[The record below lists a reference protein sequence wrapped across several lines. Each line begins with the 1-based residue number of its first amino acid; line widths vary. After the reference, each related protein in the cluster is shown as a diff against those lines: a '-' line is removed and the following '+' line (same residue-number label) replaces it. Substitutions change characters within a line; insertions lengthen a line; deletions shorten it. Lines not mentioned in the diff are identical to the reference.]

1 VTVRLAAILL
11 SFNSVKPFKGWNHNM
26 AQPSFKTV
34 FVFLDTDKFCSPFDM
49 LVATDAFPDSN
60 IFKYENVTSEDAA
73 RIVYDTLFPR
83 GPLGAAH
90 TKIFIN
96 GSNFEMVEK
105 VVEATQK
112 SMAAAP
118 WGCSI
123 IVDPRGA
130 YSTAAGAV
138 AKTLS
143 LALEKGLG
151 TLEGKNVTVLAGTG
165 PVGQTAARI
174 YASEK
179 ANVTITSRSLAK
191 GQAIADKINKEA
203 GAERVKVVEVT
214 KPEQT
219 ADAVKDA
226 EIILAAGA
234 GGIQLLSA
242 ADLKDAKKCKIV
254 ADINAI
260 KPLGVEGLESND
272 DGKELGQGVF
282 GIGALAI
289 GKLKIKIET
298 SMIKKATDAVD
309 GLFDYSIAYDIGKND
324 ILKKLAKAKA
334 AAKTEQIPSWMPQ

>member
-1 VTVRLAAILL
+1 MRSQTLTYSNMKTLQATTLGK
-11 SFNSVKPFKGWNHNM
+11 SFSTPCFH
-26 AQPSFKTV
+26 A
-34 FVFLDTDKFCSPFDM
+34 D
-49 LVATDAFPDSN
+49 
-60 IFKYENVTSEDAA
+60 
-73 RIVYDTLFPR
+73 
-83 GPLGAAH
+83 LGAAH

-105 VVEATQK
+105 VVESTQK
-112 SMAAAP
+112 AMASAP
-118 WGCSI
+118 WGNSI

-138 AKTLS
+138 AKTLGLS
-143 LALEKGLG
+143 LEKGFG
-151 TLEGKNVTVLAGTG
+151 ILEGKNVTVLAGTG

-174 YASEK
+174 YAAEK
-179 ANVTITSRSLAK
+179 ANVVITSRALAK
-191 GQAIADKINKEA
+191 GQAVADKINKEA
-203 GAERVKVVEVT
+203 GAQRVKVVEVT

-219 ADAVKDA
+219 GIAIKDA

-242 ADLKDAKKCKIV
+242 EELKKYGKKAKII

-260 KPLGVEGLESND
+260 KPVGVEELGSND
-272 DGKELGQGVF
+272 DAKEIKPGVF

-298 SMIKKATDAVD
+298 DMIKRATEAPQ
-309 GLFDYSIAYDIGKND
+309 GLFDYSIAYDIGKTQ

-334 AAKTEQIPSWMPQ
+334 EAAPKEQPKHWMP

>member
-1 VTVRLAAILL
+1 MT
-11 SFNSVKPFKGWNHNM
+11 
-26 AQPSFKTV
+26 QPSFKTV
-34 FVFLDTDKFCSPFDM
+34 FIFLDTDKYCSPFDM

-60 IFKYENVTSEDAA
+60 IFKFENVTGEDAGKLVFDA
-73 RIVYDTLFPR
+73 LFPR

-112 SMAAAP
+112 AMASAP
-118 WGCSI
+118 WGNSI

-130 YSTAAGAV
+130 YSTAGGAV
-138 AKTLS
+138 AKTLGVS
-143 LALEKGLG
+143 LEKGFG

-179 ANVTITSRSLAK
+179 ANVIITSRTLGK
-191 GQAIADKINKEA
+191 GQAVADKINKEA

-219 ADAVKDA
+219 GVAIKDA

-234 GGIQLLSA
+234 GGIQLVSKEQLE
-242 ADLKDAKKCKIV
+242 KYGKKVKII

-260 KPLGVEGLESND
+260 KPVGVEDLGSND
-272 DGKELGQGVF
+272 DGKEIKQGVF

-298 SMIKKATDAVD
+298 DMIKRATEAPQ
-309 GLFDYSIAYDIGKND
+309 GLFDYSIAYDIGKTQ

-334 AAKTEQIPSWMPQ
+334 ENQPKEQPKSWMP

>member
-1 VTVRLAAILL
+1 
-11 SFNSVKPFKGWNHNM
+11 M

-34 FVFLDTDKFCSPFDM
+34 FVFLDTDKYCSPFDM
-49 LVATDAFPDSN
+49 LVAIDAFPDSM
-60 IFKYENVTSEDAA
+60 IFKYENVTADDASK
-73 RIVYDTLFPR
+73 IVFDALFPR
-83 GPLGAAH
+83 GPMGAAH

-96 GSNFEMVEK
+96 GSNFEMVEQ
-105 VVEATQK
+105 VVAATQNA
-112 SMAAAP
+112 MASAP
-118 WGCSI
+118 WGNSI

-143 LALEKGLG
+143 LSLEKGIG

-179 ANVTITSRSLAK
+179 ANVIITSRSIAK
-191 GQAIADKINKEA
+191 GQAVADKINKEA
-203 GAERVKVVEVT
+203 GTERVKVVEVT

-219 ADAVKDA
+219 AASIKNA
-226 EIILAAGA
+226 EIILSAGA
-234 GGIQLLSA
+234 GGIQLLSNE
-242 ADLKDAKKCKIV
+242 DLKRNATKCKIV

-260 KPLGVEGLESND
+260 KPVGVEGLESND
-272 DGKELGQGVF
+272 DGKEIKTGVF

-298 SMIKKATDAVD
+298 DMIKRATAASQ
-309 GLFDYSIAYDIGKND
+309 GLFDYAIAYDIGKAQ
-324 ILKKLAKAKA
+324 ILKKLAKTKA
-334 AAKTEQIPSWMPQ
+334 

>member
-1 VTVRLAAILL
+1 
-11 SFNSVKPFKGWNHNM
+11 M

-34 FVFLDTDKFCSPFDM
+34 FVFLDTDKYCSPFDM
-49 LVATDAFPDSN
+49 LVAIDAFPDSM
-60 IFKYENVTSEDAA
+60 IFKYENVIADDASK
-73 RIVYDTLFPR
+73 IVFDALFPR
-83 GPLGAAH
+83 GPMGAAH

-96 GSNFEMVEK
+96 GSNFEMVEQ
-105 VVEATQK
+105 VVAATQK
-112 SMAAAP
+112 AMASAP
-118 WGCSI
+118 WGNSI

-143 LALEKGLG
+143 LSLEKGIG

-179 ANVTITSRSLAK
+179 ANVIITSRSIAK
-191 GQAIADKINKEA
+191 GQAVADKINKEA
-203 GAERVKVVEVT
+203 GTERVKVVEVA

-219 ADAVKDA
+219 AASIKNA
-226 EIILAAGA
+226 EIILSAGA
-234 GGIQLLSA
+234 GGIQLLSSE
-242 ADLKDAKKCKIV
+242 DLRRNATKCKIV

-260 KPLGVEGLESND
+260 KPVGVEGLESND
-272 DGKELGQGVF
+272 DGKEIKTGVF

-298 SMIKKATDAVD
+298 DMIKRATAASQ
-309 GLFDYSIAYDIGKND
+309 GLFDYAIAYDIGKAQ
-324 ILKKLAKAKA
+324 ILKKLAKTKA
-334 AAKTEQIPSWMPQ
+334 

>member
-1 VTVRLAAILL
+1 
-11 SFNSVKPFKGWNHNM
+11 M

-34 FVFLDTDKFCSPFDM
+34 FIFLDTDKFCSPFDM

-60 IFKYENVTSEDAA
+60 IFKYENVTGDDAGK
-73 RIVYDTLFPR
+73 IVFDALFPR

-105 VVEATQK
+105 VVESTQK
-112 SMAAAP
+112 AMASAP
-118 WGCSI
+118 WGNSI

-138 AKTLS
+138 AKTLGLS
-143 LALEKGLG
+143 LEKGFG
-151 TLEGKNVTVLAGTG
+151 ILEGKNVTVLAGTG

-174 YASEK
+174 YAAEK
-179 ANVTITSRSLAK
+179 ANVVITSRALAK
-191 GQAIADKINKEA
+191 GQAVADKINKEA
-203 GAERVKVVEVT
+203 GAQRVKVVEVT

-219 ADAVKDA
+219 GVAIKDA

-242 ADLKDAKKCKIV
+242 EELKKYGKKAKII

-260 KPLGVEGLESND
+260 KPVGVEELGSND
-272 DGKELGQGVF
+272 DGKEIKPGVF

-298 SMIKKATDAVD
+298 DMIKRATEAPQ
-309 GLFDYSIAYDIGKND
+309 GLFDYSIAYDIGKTQ

-334 AAKTEQIPSWMPQ
+334 EAAPKEQPKHWMP